1 MFLIG
6 FTKNLE
12 NGAQNGAP
20 IYFQTLKIF
29 KFEVEIEPFV
39 AGFIDLQIYSVELR
53 FGAPFFSIFEKYEMS
68 AFTGKKINVIAHF
81 ENILVSFENTFC
93 K

>member
-20 IYFQTLKIF
+20 IYCQTLNFF

-53 FGAPFFSIFEKYEMS
+53 FGAPFFQFLKSMKCQLSLE
-68 AFTGKKINVIAHF
+68 KKINVIAHF
-81 ENILVSFENTFC
+81 ENILVSFENTIC

>member
-1 MFLIG
+1 MRVFLIG

-29 KFEVEIEPFV
+29 KFVEIEPFV
-39 AGFIDLQIYSVELR
+39 AGFI
-53 FGAPFFSIFEKYEMS
+53 K
-68 AFTGKKINVIAHF
+68 F
-81 ENILVSFENTFC
+81 ENI
-93 K
+93 

>member
-12 NGAQNGAP
+12 NGAQNEAP
-20 IYFQTLKIF
+20 IYFQTLNFF

-53 FGAPFFSIFEKYEMS
+53 FGAPFVQFLKIMKCQHSLE
-68 AFTGKKINVIAHF
+68 KINVTAHF
-81 ENILVSFENTFC
+81 ENILVSFENIIC

>member
-1 MFLIG
+1 MRVFLIG

-29 KFEVEIEPFV
+29 KFVVEIEPFV
-39 AGFIDLQIYSVELR
+39 AGFIEKFKLGQCI
-53 FGAPFFSIFEKYEMS
+53 GAPF
-68 AFTGKKINVIAHF
+68 
-81 ENILVSFENTFC
+81 
-93 K
+93 